1 MSQNYLSSNH
11 GIRSLQDETTIPSLS
26 TTTTTSSSPDSPLS
40 LDETLQ
46 NLTLALKKKQQE
58 LERREQDLQ
67 RALLSLH
74 RDRAE
79 LGFGDRSSSD
89 VLHLNVGGTNICVL
103 RRTLTLVEGS
113 MLASRFSGR
122 WDDGLEK
129 DRDGNFFIDQPIE
142 LVLPMVN
149 YLRAKACDTPLGPPL
164 KSPHLK
170 DYEMRQEF
178 YRMVEYFGMTGGIYP
193 CVIELYRGDAN
204 SAEISDFPD
213 YSVVSRE
220 WSTFTVQIQG
230 HDREITSFEVVL
242 GNVERAQI
250 GWINEA
256 KYVENLSNDPNNGVG
271 EEANSLALDCC
282 RGGLLN
288 QGEFTK
294 LEGLKIGA
302 GSVIRCEQKGHRWLV
317 DNKLVVSS
325 VASGDTVYFEN
336 NFLPPGHANREPDKI
351 IPCFSFKGD
360 CRISQLN
367 LSNP

>member
-1 MSQNYLSSNH
+1 MSSSDNIRRYHSSLSHIPKSGDQH
-11 GIRSLQDETTIPSLS
+11 LLLAESETTF
-26 TTTTTSSSPDSPLS
+26 S

-46 NLTLALKKKQQE
+46 NLTLALKKKQQH
-58 LERREQDLQ
+58 LEEREREVE
-67 RALLSLH
+67 RALSALN
-74 RDRAE
+74 RDKAE
-79 LGFGDRSSSD
+79 LFGDKSPSD
-89 VLHLNVGGTNICVL
+89 VLHLNVGGSLIGVL

-122 WDDGLEK
+122 WDDSIEK

-142 LVLPMVN
+142 LFQPMIN
-149 YLRAKACDTPLGPPL
+149 YLRAKACETPLGPPL

-170 DYEMRQEF
+170 DYEMRQDF

-193 CVIELYRGDAN
+193 CMIELYRGDLN

-213 YSVVSRE
+213 NIVVAKE
-220 WSTFTVQIQG
+220 WSTFTVNIQG
-230 HDREITSFEVVL
+230 HKREITSFEVVL

-256 KYVENLSNDPNNGVG
+256 KYVENLSNDPNGVG
-271 EEANSLALDCC
+271 EEANSVALDCC

-288 QGEFTK
+288 QGEYTK
-294 LEGLKIGA
+294 LEGLSIRA

-325 VASGDTVYFEN
+325 VASDETAHFEN
-336 NFLPPGHANREPDKI
+336 NFLPPGHVNGQADKI

-360 CRISQLN
+360 CRLSQIE